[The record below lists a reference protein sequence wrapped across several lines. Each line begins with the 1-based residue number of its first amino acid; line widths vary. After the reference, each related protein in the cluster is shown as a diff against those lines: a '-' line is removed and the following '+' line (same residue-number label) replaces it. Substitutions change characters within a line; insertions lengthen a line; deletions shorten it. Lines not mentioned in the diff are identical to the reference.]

1 MSPTTANRLGGLLSP
16 EKYETESCKWL
27 HAATAA
33 NTRSK
38 IMNFKRAEECGFE
51 CGSCKK
57 SLHKI
62 GKQWGC
68 LNANC
73 FYNYH
78 QVAYRVKLGLIPKN
92 RL

>member
-1 MSPTTANRLGGLLSP
+1 
-16 EKYETESCKWL
+16 
-27 HAATAA
+27 
-33 NTRSK
+33 
-38 IMNFKRAEECGFE
+38 MNFKRAEECGFE